1 MSAEIRR
8 WTQEE
13 IDYITDNFGTVS
25 LSAMG
30 RRLGRSPEAVK
41 LKAARLGMRD
51 MLHSGDMITFFELVQ
66 AVGSAGSYSW
76 VRQKWERYGFPFHRR
91 KVINNSFLM
100 VDIGEFWKWAEQHK
114 DILNFAAFEENVLGK
129 EPAWAKEKRRHDRA
143 KRRREARPWTKE
155 EDDRLRNMLRAQRYG
170 LDEIAAEL
178 NRREGAIRRRID
190 TLGMKERPVRNP
202 GKWWSAEDVE
212 TLQRLHR
219 QGATWEEIGAKV
231 GRTASACRGRY
242 ERILNPE
249 SMRREAR
256 NNKAALREFFQRHQ
270 CSHYTTANGCDVRG
284 TDCDACLEFHRKDPT
299 QPHATGWISSKA
311 GTDGQPRVMEGIT

>member
-13 IDYITDNFGTVS
+13 IDYITENFGTVS

-114 DILNFAAFEENVLGK
+114 DILNFAARSRPGQKRSAGTTARKNAGRRDRGQ
-129 EPAWAKEKRRHDRA
+129 KRRTTGSA
-143 KRRREARPWTKE
+143 TCSGRRGTAWTKS
-155 EDDRLRNMLRAQRYG
+155 
-170 LDEIAAEL
+170 
-178 NRREGAIRRRID
+178 RR
-190 TLGMKERPVRNP
+190 
-202 GKWWSAEDVE
+202 S
-212 TLQRLHR
+212 
-219 QGATWEEIGAKV
+219 
-231 GRTASACRGRY
+231 
-242 ERILNPE
+242 
-249 SMRREAR
+249 
-256 NNKAALREFFQRHQ
+256 
-270 CSHYTTANGCDVRG
+270 
-284 TDCDACLEFHRKDPT
+284 
-299 QPHATGWISSKA
+299 
-311 GTDGQPRVMEGIT
+311 